1 MKEEEMEVRVRVPAP
16 LKKLAEERDVIKAQ
30 GKTVEEVL
38 RWLTETYPGLK
49 KMICDEQGRVRRF
62 INIYVNDEDIRFI
75 QNLETP
81 LKEGDQISIVPAIA
95 GGSPL
100 KREGA
105 LIFAPK
111 FMTGAFKTVKAFK
124 DWLIIKAKKEGSE
137 ISVEETHQL
146 LQKKEPIVLL
156 DIREKEEIAVGYI
169 EGATFLPQGLLS
181 EKVENL
187 LPDKDVPVVIY
198 CTGGIRSL
206 AAAKLMKEK
215 GYTHVF
221 SMAKG
226 INEWKAAGCEVVS
239 DSELTP
245 DQLTRY
251 SRHLMLKEV
260 GMEGQIQLLKAKVL
274 LVGAGGLGC
283 PAALYLAAAG
293 VGTLGIVDSDKVD
306 LTNLQRQVLH
316 GLADVGRPKTESAK
330 EAIRRI
336 NPGVKVVTY
345 QERLTPQ
352 NALEIFQKYDL
363 IIDGS
368 DNFPT
373 KYLVNDASFL
383 TGKPYIYGGVF
394 QFEGQ
399 ASVFFPKEGGP
410 CLRCLF
416 PEPPPPGLVP
426 S

>member
-1 MKEEEMEVRVRVPAP
+1 MKIGT
-16 LKKLAEERDVIKAQ
+16 LKTI
-30 GKTVEEVL
+30 
-38 RWLTETYPGLK
+38 
-49 KMICDEQGRVRRF
+49 
-62 INIYVNDEDIRFI
+62 
-75 QNLETP
+75 
-81 LKEGDQISIVPAIA
+81 
-95 GGSPL
+95 
-100 KREGA
+100 
-105 LIFAPK
+105 
-111 FMTGAFKTVKAFK
+111 KAFK
-124 DWLIIKAKKEGSE
+124 DWFIIKAKKEGSE

-146 LQKKEPIVLL
+146 LQKKEPVVLL
-156 DIREKEEIAVGYI
+156 DIREKEEIALEYI
-169 EGATFLPQGLLS
+169 DGATFLPQVFLN

-187 LPDKDVPVVIY
+187 LPDKNIPVVVY
-198 CTGGIRSL
+198 CAGGIRSL

-215 GYTHVF
+215 GYTNVF

-226 INEWKAAGCEVVS
+226 INGWMEAGYLVVS

-260 GMEGQIQLLKAKVL
+260 GMEGQLQLLKAKVL
-274 LVGAGGLGC
+274 LIGAGGLGC
-283 PAALYLAAAG
+283 PAALYLAASG
-293 VGTLGIVDSDKVD
+293 VGTLGIIDSDKVD
-306 LTNLQRQVLH
+306 LTNLQRQILH

-330 EAIRRI
+330 EAIHRI
-336 NPGVKVVTY
+336 NPDVKVLTY

-352 NALEIFQKYDL
+352 NALEIFQEYDL

-373 KYLVNDASFL
+373 KYLVNDASFF

-416 PEPPPPGLVP
+416 PKPPPPGLVP

>member
-1 MKEEEMEVRVRVPAP
+1 MKIGT
-16 LKKLAEERDVIKAQ
+16 LKTIKA
-30 GKTVEEVL
+30 
-38 RWLTETYPGLK
+38 Y
-49 KMICDEQGRVRRF
+49 
-62 INIYVNDEDIRFI
+62 
-75 QNLETP
+75 
-81 LKEGDQISIVPAIA
+81 
-95 GGSPL
+95 
-100 KREGA
+100 
-105 LIFAPK
+105 
-111 FMTGAFKTVKAFK
+111 K
-124 DWLIIKAKKEGSE
+124 DWFIIKARKEGSE

-146 LQKKEPIVLL
+146 IQEKEPFVLL
-156 DIREKEEIAVGYI
+156 DIREKEEIALGYI
-169 EGATFLPQGLLS
+169 KGATFLPQGLLN
-181 EKVENL
+181 EKMESL
-187 LPDKDVPVVIY
+187 LPDKNVPVVVY
-198 CTGGIRSL
+198 CAAGIRSL

-215 GYTHVF
+215 GYGHVF

-226 INEWKAAGCEVVS
+226 INGWKEAGHEVVS

-245 DQLTRY
+245 DQLNRY
-251 SRHLMLKEV
+251 SRHLLLKEV
-260 GMEGQIQLLKAKVL
+260 GIEGQLRLLKAKVL

-283 PAALYLAAAG
+283 PAGLYLAAAG
-293 VGTLGIVDSDKVD
+293 IGTIGIIDSDNVD

-330 EAIRRI
+330 EAIHRI
-336 NPGVKVVTY
+336 NPDVNVVTY

-352 NALEIFQKYDL
+352 NAIEIFQEYDL

-373 KYLVNDASFL
+373 KYLVNDASFF

>member
-1 MKEEEMEVRVRVPAP
+1 MKIGT
-16 LKKLAEERDVIKAQ
+16 LKTI
-30 GKTVEEVL
+30 
-38 RWLTETYPGLK
+38 
-49 KMICDEQGRVRRF
+49 
-62 INIYVNDEDIRFI
+62 
-75 QNLETP
+75 
-81 LKEGDQISIVPAIA
+81 
-95 GGSPL
+95 
-100 KREGA
+100 
-105 LIFAPK
+105 
-111 FMTGAFKTVKAFK
+111 KAFK
-124 DWLIIKAKKEGSE
+124 DWFIIKAKKEGSE

-146 LQKKEPIVLL
+146 LGKKEPVVLL
-156 DIREKEEIAVGYI
+156 DIREKEEIALEYI
-169 EGATFLPQGLLS
+169 DGATFLPQGFLN

-187 LPDKDVPVVIY
+187 LPDKNIPVVVY

-215 GYTHVF
+215 GYTNVF

-226 INEWKAAGCEVVS
+226 INGWMEAGYEVVS

-260 GMEGQIQLLKAKVL
+260 GMEGQLQLLKAKVL
-274 LVGAGGLGC
+274 LIGAGGLGC

-293 VGTLGIVDSDKVD
+293 VGTLGIIDSDKVD
-306 LTNLQRQVLH
+306 LTNLQRQILH

-330 EAIRRI
+330 EAIHRI
-336 NPGVKVVTY
+336 NPDVKVLTY

-352 NALEIFQKYDL
+352 NALEIFQEYDL

-373 KYLVNDASFL
+373 KYLVNDASFF

>member
-1 MKEEEMEVRVRVPAP
+1 MKTGT
-16 LKKLAEERDVIKAQ
+16 LKTI
-30 GKTVEEVL
+30 
-38 RWLTETYPGLK
+38 
-49 KMICDEQGRVRRF
+49 
-62 INIYVNDEDIRFI
+62 
-75 QNLETP
+75 
-81 LKEGDQISIVPAIA
+81 
-95 GGSPL
+95 
-100 KREGA
+100 
-105 LIFAPK
+105 
-111 FMTGAFKTVKAFK
+111 KAFK
-124 DWLIIKAKKEGSE
+124 DWFIIKAKKEGSE

-146 LQKKEPIVLL
+146 LRKKEPVVLL
-156 DIREKEEIAVGYI
+156 DIREKEEIALEYI
-169 EGATFLPQGLLS
+169 DGATFLPQGFLN

-187 LPDKDVPVVIY
+187 LPDKNIPVVVY
-198 CTGGIRSL
+198 CAGGIRSL
-206 AAAKLMKEK
+206 AAAKLMREK
-215 GYTHVF
+215 GYMNVF

-226 INEWKAAGCEVVS
+226 IDGWRAAGYEVMS

-251 SRHLMLKEV
+251 SRHLMLPEV
-260 GMEGQIQLLKAKVL
+260 GIEGQIQLLKAKVL

-293 VGTLGIVDSDKVD
+293 VGTLGIIDSDRVD
-306 LTNLQRQVLH
+306 LSNLQRQILH
-316 GLADVGRPKTESAK
+316 GLADVGRLKTESAK
-330 EAIRRI
+330 EAIHRI
-336 NPGVKVVTY
+336 NPDVKVVTY
-345 QERLTPQ
+345 PERLTIQ
-352 NALEIFQKYDL
+352 NALEIFKEYDL

-373 KYLVNDASFL
+373 KYLVNDASFF

>member
-1 MKEEEMEVRVRVPAP
+1 
-16 LKKLAEERDVIKAQ
+16 
-30 GKTVEEVL
+30 
-38 RWLTETYPGLK
+38 
-49 KMICDEQGRVRRF
+49 
-62 INIYVNDEDIRFI
+62 
-75 QNLETP
+75 
-81 LKEGDQISIVPAIA
+81 
-95 GGSPL
+95 
-100 KREGA
+100 
-105 LIFAPK
+105 
-111 FMTGAFKTVKAFK
+111 MTNAFKTIKAFK
-124 DWLIIKAKKEGSE
+124 DWFIIKAKKEGSE

-156 DIREKEEIAVGYI
+156 DIREKEEIALGYI
-169 EGATFLPQGLLS
+169 KGTTFLPQGLLK
-181 EKVENL
+181 EKVESL
-187 LPDKDVPVVIY
+187 LPDKNVPVVVY
-198 CTGGIRSL
+198 CAGGIRSL
-206 AAAKLMKEK
+206 AAAKLMRER
-215 GYTHVF
+215 GYAHVF

-226 INEWKAAGCEVVS
+226 INGWKEAGHDVVS
-239 DSELTP
+239 NSELTP

-293 VGTLGIVDSDKVD
+293 VGTLGIIDSDKVD
-306 LTNLQRQVLH
+306 LTNLQRQILH

-330 EAIRRI
+330 EAIHRI
-336 NPGVKVVTY
+336 NPDVKVVTY

-352 NALEIFQKYDL
+352 NALEIFQEYDI

-373 KYLVNDASFL
+373 KYLVNDASFF

>member
-1 MKEEEMEVRVRVPAP
+1 MK
-16 LKKLAEERDVIKAQ
+16 K
-30 GKTVEEVL
+30 
-38 RWLTETYPGLK
+38 
-49 KMICDEQGRVRRF
+49 
-62 INIYVNDEDIRFI
+62 
-75 QNLETP
+75 
-81 LKEGDQISIVPAIA
+81 
-95 GGSPL
+95 
-100 KREGA
+100 
-105 LIFAPK
+105 
-111 FMTGAFKTVKAFK
+111 AFKTIKAFK
-124 DWLIIKAKKEGSE
+124 DWFIIKAKKEGSE

-156 DIREKEEIAVGYI
+156 DIREKEEIALGYI
-169 EGATFLPQGLLS
+169 KGTTFLPQGLLK
-181 EKVENL
+181 EKVESL
-187 LPDKDVPVVIY
+187 LPDKNVPVVVY
-198 CTGGIRSL
+198 CAGGIRSL
-206 AAAKLMKEK
+206 AAAKLIRER
-215 GYTHVF
+215 GYAHVF

-226 INEWKAAGCEVVS
+226 INGWKEAGHDVVS

-283 PAALYLAAAG
+283 PAGLYLAAAG
-293 VGTLGIVDSDKVD
+293 VGNIGIIDSDKVD
-306 LTNLQRQVLH
+306 LTNLQRQILH

-330 EAIRRI
+330 EAIHRI
-336 NPGVKVVTY
+336 NPDVKVVTY

-352 NALEIFQKYDL
+352 NALEIFQEYDI

-373 KYLVNDASFL
+373 KYLVNDASFF
-383 TGKPYIYGGVF
+383 TGKPYVYGGVF

>member
-1 MKEEEMEVRVRVPAP
+1 MN
-16 LKKLAEERDVIKAQ
+16 I
-30 GKTVEEVL
+30 GTL
-38 RWLTETYPGLK
+38 RT
-49 KMICDEQGRVRRF
+49 MR
-62 INIYVNDEDIRFI
+62 
-75 QNLETP
+75 
-81 LKEGDQISIVPAIA
+81 
-95 GGSPL
+95 
-100 KREGA
+100 
-105 LIFAPK
+105 
-111 FMTGAFKTVKAFK
+111 AFK
-124 DWLIIKAKKEGSE
+124 DWLIIKAKRQGSE
-137 ISVEETHQL
+137 VSVEETHQL
-146 LQKKEPIVLL
+146 LQKREPIVLL
-156 DIREKEEIAVGYI
+156 DIREKEEIPLGYI
-169 EGATFLPQGLLS
+169 RGAVFLPQGLLS
-181 EKVENL
+181 EKLESL
-187 LPDKDVPVVIY
+187 LPDKNASVVVY
-198 CTGGIRSL
+198 CAGGIRSL

-215 GYTHVF
+215 GYTHVS

-226 INEWKAAGCEVVS
+226 IEGWKAAGYEVVS

-251 SRHLMLKEV
+251 SRHLLLKDV
-260 GMEGQIQLLKAKVL
+260 GMEGQIRLLKAKVL

-293 VGTLGIVDSDKVD
+293 VGTLGIIDSDKVD

-316 GLADVGRPKTESAK
+316 GLSDVGRPKTESAK
-330 EAIRRI
+330 EAIHRI
-336 NPGVKVVTY
+336 NPDIKVETY
-345 QERLTPQ
+345 PERLTPQ
-352 NALEIFQKYDL
+352 NAIHIFKQYDI

-373 KYLVNDASFL
+373 KYLVNDASFF
-383 TGKPYIYGGVF
+383 TEKPYVYGGVF

>member
-1 MKEEEMEVRVRVPAP
+1 MKIGT
-16 LKKLAEERDVIKAQ
+16 LKTITD
-30 GKTVEEVL
+30 
-38 RWLTETYPGLK
+38 
-49 KMICDEQGRVRRF
+49 
-62 INIYVNDEDIRFI
+62 
-75 QNLETP
+75 
-81 LKEGDQISIVPAIA
+81 
-95 GGSPL
+95 
-100 KREGA
+100 
-105 LIFAPK
+105 
-111 FMTGAFKTVKAFK
+111 FK
-124 DWLIIKAKKEGSE
+124 DWFIIKAKKEGSE

-146 LQKKEPIVLL
+146 LQKKEPVVLL
-156 DIREKEEIAVGYI
+156 DIREKEELVLGYI
-169 EGATFLPQGLLS
+169 KGATFLPQGLLN
-181 EKVENL
+181 EKVESM
-187 LPDKDVPVVIY
+187 LPDKNAPVVVY
-198 CTGGIRSL
+198 CAGGIRSL

-215 GYTHVF
+215 GYSRVF

-226 INEWKAAGCEVVS
+226 IDGWKKAGYKVVS

-245 DQLTRY
+245 DQLNRY

-260 GMEGQIQLLKAKVL
+260 GMEGQLQLLRAKVL

-283 PAALYLAAAG
+283 PAGLYLAAAG
-293 VGTLGIVDSDKVD
+293 VGTIGIIDSDKVD
-306 LTNLQRQVLH
+306 LSNLQRQILH
-316 GLADVGRPKTESAK
+316 STYDVGRSKTESAK
-330 EAIRRI
+330 DAIGLI
-336 NPGVKVVTY
+336 NPDIKVLTY

-352 NALEIFQKYDL
+352 NAIEIFQEYDL

-373 KYLVNDASFL
+373 KYLVNDASFF
-383 TGKPYIYGGVF
+383 TGKPYVYGGVF